1 MFTQN
6 DFSRFLIKIF
16 VWSLQRGHKNFF
28 WDIEPE
34 VFYKKSC
41 SKNFCNIHRKTPVV
55 DSLFNKVTGLK
66 ACNWIKK
73 RLQLRYFPV
82 NIEILKKT
90 YFEEYLRILLLRDN
104 SKWRENLLNLDVSC
118 YITGLGIKR
127 KQGPPFAATILI
139 LHNSKKPTF
148 WFSQCFWLKMYS
160 LVFKKMYSKEF
171 TSSFPNMYKYNQNFA
186 FFCVSCSSSKT
197 SPNIYCLKW
206 TTETLERNGI
216 YI

>member
-148 WFSQCFWLKMYS
+148 
-160 LVFKKMYSKEF
+160 LVFTMFLIKNVF
-171 TSSFPNMYKYNQNFA
+171 TSF
-186 FFCVSCSSSKT
+186 
-197 SPNIYCLKW
+197 
-206 TTETLERNGI
+206 
-216 YI
+216 